1 MKTIH
6 ENDTNLSR
14 TLACL
19 HQIDFLFLSHLL
31 LLSLFIK
38 SIKETMSS
46 SHFCL
51 YGFSASTRRFSQ
63 PLSRYRDLRSDPSV
77 QIKPFLFW
85 FRVLLRFNGF
95 SLLRALRK
103 CAARSLDC
111 CWRDDGSVN
120 SAKLKCKS
128 NSYASQLWWRQ
139 CSARIVKFLF
149 NDALILF
156 TQAETFTNLIQ
167 PKALIKV
174 VVHSPQFAL
183 TFLLFSTQQQR
194 TILCVQSAACIQNLH
209 ARMLAGNNSFYI
221 HFQFLSIPIITLN
234 IKPHYGLCCVAVL
247 LLICQGAESRF
258 MSRHLEPRMQIGW

>member
-1 MKTIH
+1 
-6 ENDTNLSR
+6 
-14 TLACL
+14 
-19 HQIDFLFLSHLL
+19 
-31 LLSLFIK
+31 
-38 SIKETMSS
+38 MSS

-103 CAARSLDC
+103 CAARSLGWC
-111 CWRDDGSVN
+111 LRDER
-120 SAKLKCKS
+120 SAQIQLCKS
-128 NSYASQLWWRQ
+128 NSYASQLLWWRQ
-139 CSARIVKFLF
+139 CSTRGLWSFHSF

-156 TQAETFTNLIQ
+156 TQAETFTNLIE

-194 TILCVQSAACIQNLH
+194 TILCVQSAACIENLH

-234 IKPHYGLCCVAVL
+234 IKPHYGLRYVAVL